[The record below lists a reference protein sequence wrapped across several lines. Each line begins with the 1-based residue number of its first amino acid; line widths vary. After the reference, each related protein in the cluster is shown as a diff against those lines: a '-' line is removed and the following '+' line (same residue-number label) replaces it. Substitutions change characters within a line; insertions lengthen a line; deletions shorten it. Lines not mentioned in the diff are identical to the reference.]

1 MLLFIPRGIE
11 LNHNRRIPV
20 LSYGIVIVC
29 LIVFYFQYQNHV
41 TLDEDIATFCKSIH
55 SNESEAMNQMVSDNH
70 LCQLMIKRLEQR
82 PKLNT
87 QEIIHQYFWFE
98 DYSPQKIDEMAG
110 FIQEHHASYIKTYT
124 RNLNKALVYFPESP
138 NPIRMLSS
146 AVSHGDILHLL
157 GNLIFFLAFAPALE
171 ILMASMWKFIVV
183 NLSLLFTTSMAYSA
197 SVLLGQDALPALGL
211 SGIVMGMIGLFA
223 AMMPREKIKVFVWI
237 IIYMKNI
244 YIPAWILA
252 VWYIGWDGLELI
264 LGLGDPA
271 INLLSHVV
279 GGITGYALGYF
290 WLKNSSNPINNN
302 TLH

>member
-1 MLLFIPRGIE
+1 MLLFIPRGTE
-11 LNHNRRIPV
+11 LNHNHRIPV

-41 TLDEDIATFCKSIH
+41 TLEEDIAIFCQSIH
-55 SNESEAMNQMVSDNH
+55 SNESEEMNQMVSDNH

-82 PKLNT
+82 PTLST

-98 DYSPQKIDEMAG
+98 DHSPEKIDEMAG
-110 FIQEHHASYIKTYT
+110 FIQKHHASYIKTYT
-124 RNLNKALVYFPESP
+124 RNFNKKLVYFPESP

-157 GNLIFFLAFAPALE
+157 GNLIFFLAFSPALE

-244 YIPAWILA
+244 YIPAWVLA

-290 WLKNSSNPINNN
+290 WLKNSSNPISNN